1 MIGKVLP
8 ALFAL
13 ALSVQ
18 AALAANCTGY
28 PLPYN
33 LTNGQTADATQ
44 VMANFNDV
52 INCVN
57 ALSAVTGPAS
67 SVAGHLAT
75 FADTSGKVL
84 QDGGPFSISAQN
96 LASSAVALGVTMLN
110 GTIVPSNASN
120 ALTFTIQTLAGATPS
135 ATDPVYFVFRNASAG
150 TGNYSVISV
159 TAALSVTV
167 PTSSTLGFSNN
178 TPGRIWVVAINNS
191 GTIELAVIN
200 CLTSTST
207 SKSIYPLAG
216 WGIVN
221 TTALGGPSNSSGVF
235 YSTIARSAVPYGVLG
250 YASYET
256 GLATAGTWN
265 ANPTR
270 MELYRPGVPL
280 PGAVVQ
286 VVYSTTTTTTT
297 INSTANTATALT
309 GSITPTSAINPVKVS
324 VFAGTTSTA
333 NTFAFFQIYRNTG
346 ATAIGNLGHTATGGT
361 VSNHMTV
368 ALFAF
373 DNPQSTSSVQYG
385 VYGKQSSGTQTT
397 VFLGTADS
405 VPTNTGVITIEE
417 IMG

>member
-1 MIGKVLP
+1 
-8 ALFAL
+8 
-13 ALSVQ
+13 
-18 AALAANCTGY
+18 
-28 PLPYN
+28 
-33 LTNGQTADATQ
+33 
-44 VMANFNDV
+44 
-52 INCVN
+52 
-57 ALSAVTGPAS
+57 
-67 SVAGHLAT
+67 
-75 FADTSGKVL
+75 VL

-191 GTIELAVIN
+191 GTVELAVIN

-270 MELYRPGVPL
+270 MELYRLGVPL

-286 VVYSTTTTTTT
+286 TAYGTSTGAT
-297 INSTANTATALT
+297 TANSSTKVATNTTL
-309 GSITPTSAINPVKVS
+309 SITPSSAANLVS
-324 VFAGTTSTA
+324 VFANGPFQATFSGAATGLAQIGRNSTSNMIGSHAYTQTGPSSGSTITGTT
-333 NTFAFFQIYRNTG
+333 
-346 ATAIGNLGHTATGGT
+346 GT
-361 VSNHMTV
+361 VQ
-368 ALFAF
+368 ALDA
-373 DNPQSTSSVQYG
+373 PATTSSTTYT
-385 VYGKQSSGTQTT
+385 VYIWASGTVQWLGNILSTT
-397 VFLGTADS
+397 SQATMKL
-405 VPTNTGVITIEE
+405 EE
-417 IMG
+417 IMGALGPAETGNPAPLAMVG